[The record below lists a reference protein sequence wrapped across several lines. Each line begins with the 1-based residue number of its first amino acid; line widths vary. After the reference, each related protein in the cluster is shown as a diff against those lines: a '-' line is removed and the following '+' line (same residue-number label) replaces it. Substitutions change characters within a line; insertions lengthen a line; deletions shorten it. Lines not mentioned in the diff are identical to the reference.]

1 VLYHHAFLDHAFS
14 FAVRRNPLVT
24 AAAAAPEGTVAA
36 APEGAAAAY
45 PGDSSSKREEKY
57 LSNKQYEH

>member
-14 FAVRRNPLVT
+14 FAAGRNPLVT
-24 AAAAAPEGTVAA
+24 AAAT

-45 PGDSSSKREEKY
+45 PGDSSSKREDDH
-57 LSNKQYEH
+57 L